1 MIIVTSILFVWS
13 GIFELPTKYFDEM
26 TWGNP
31 NLIRKNKFS
40 SEQRGCIRTNCL
52 DCLDRTNCVQT
63 FLGLDTL
70 NEQIQVHGFADKKQ
84 TGSRFEEVFRQMWV
98 NNGNEVSKIY
108 AGTGAIQG
116 GSKVKLLILLLDFY
130 SSICWFSSWM
140 VLVQQPVPFKIICW
154 IIQNK
159 KPLTFY

>member
-1 MIIVTSILFVWS
+1 MIRFSYFKKLADDSFVNYRTWS
-13 GIFELPTKYFDEM
+13 LKKI
-26 TWGNP
+26 
-31 NLIRKNKFS
+31 IC

-70 NEQIQVHGFADKKQ
+70 NEQIQVLGFTDKRQ
-84 TGSRFEEVFRQMWV
+84 ANSRFEEVFRQMWV

-116 GSKVKLLILLLDFY
+116 GSKVNFFNSRNCAFENSQLFPIAYGWCSFG
-130 SSICWFSSWM
+130 S
-140 VLVQQPVPFKIICW
+140 
-154 IIQNK
+154 
-159 KPLTFY
+159 